1 MQKRC
6 KNPKI
11 FRLRRAKT
19 TMYQIQAIQYQFGR
33 YRRIILKITNV
44 IDPNTKTTLY
54 EIVETV
60 PKNYKHNCYWETDR
74 PTPDGVQKI
83 AKWISKTQP
92 SETKQKASGIGKE

>member
-1 MQKRC
+1 
-6 KNPKI
+6 
-11 FRLRRAKT
+11 
-19 TMYQIQAIQYQFGR
+19 MYQIQAIQYQFGR

-44 IDPNTKTTLY
+44 IDHTKTTLY

-60 PKNYKHNCYWETDR
+60 PENYKHNWYWETDR

-83 AKWISKTQP
+83 VKWISKARP